1 MVVKVGWIE
10 KEERVAVKVILRKKL
25 IERGK
30 EKQESLVVKS
40 GVVLSGHGCH
50 QPHVGFEHL
59 RCG

>member
-1 MVVKVGWIE
+1 M
-10 KEERVAVKVILRKKL
+10 KVILRKKL
-25 IERGK
+25 IELGK